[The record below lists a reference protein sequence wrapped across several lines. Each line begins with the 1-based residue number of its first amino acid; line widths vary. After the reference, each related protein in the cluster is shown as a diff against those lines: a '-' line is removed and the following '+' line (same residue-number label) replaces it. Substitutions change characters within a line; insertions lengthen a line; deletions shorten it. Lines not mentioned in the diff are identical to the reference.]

1 MKKILSFLAAGVLGL
16 GLIGCSGDLHDAELI
31 DLTGYGIRSSGKES
45 GWNEDNDIPL
55 IDNGDGTYSASF
67 TVGDTTAAF
76 AVLKCGDTTWNTAY
90 RLKQPKSQGD
100 KANIFDKAE
109 GMEQKVYLGQSSDC
123 CTIPSA
129 SEGDKVNLLIT
140 PSYTYLN
147 IKVTVAAGGS
157 SYAEPV
163 PYYFDGIY
171 IVGGCFKT
179 GSMENLWSF
188 AIDNLICGASVN
200 KAKGIVT
207 YIKDII
213 ATATDGEMGFND
225 SSWGNKLAVTS
236 AIVTADGKDY
246 VVTGKGENGN
256 FKVNGLKIGSPYRVT
271 ITTTPEKTISV
282 KIEEIVNYTLTF
294 EITGLEEGMLA
305 WVNGNCW
312 GSGWPNGWPIV
323 DWNNGD
329 QGKTD
334 GYLSAH
340 NYAEADA
347 TGVATFDSGWNVT
360 NVAKPGETLS
370 FELKFIASEDDWA
383 TTKYNNDNIKFD
395 IQNISEGT
403 YKVSINAE
411 ANTVTVTKQ

>member
-31 DLTGYGIRSSGKES
+31 DLTGYGIVGSAKES
-45 GWNEDNDIPL
+45 GWNADNDIPL
-55 IDNGDGTYSASF
+55 TDNGDGTYSVSF
-67 TVGDTTAAF
+67 TATGDGGFDKF
-76 AVLKCGDTTWNTAY
+76 AIRLCGDESWDSAY
-90 RLKQPKSQGD
+90 RLAQPKSQGD
-100 KANIFDKAE
+100 KANEFSA
-109 GMEQKVYLGQSSDC
+109 GSMEQKVYLGQSSEC
-123 CTIPSA
+123 CKILGTNA
-129 SEGDKVNLLIT
+129 GDKIDLLIT
-140 PSYTYLN
+140 PDATFLN
-147 IKVTVAAGGS
+147 VKVTITGGS
-157 SYAEPV
+157 SSSVPADPV

-188 AIDNLICGASVN
+188 ASDNLICGASVN

-213 ATATDGEMGFND
+213 ATKTDGEMGFND

-236 AIVTADGKDY
+236 ATVTADGKDY
-246 VVTGKGENGN
+246 VVTGEGENGN

-312 GSGWPNGWPIV
+312 GSGWPNGWALA
-323 DWNNGD
+323 DWG
-329 QGKTD
+329 GVGSGFALTD
-334 GYLSAH
+334 AP
-340 NYAEADA
+340 EADDD
-347 TGVATFDSGWNVT
+347 GVATFSDKWNVK
-360 NVAKPGETLS
+360 NVAKPGETLN
-370 FELKFIASEDDWA
+370 FELKFIASKDDWA
-383 TTKYNNDNIKFD
+383 TTEYNKDNIKFD
-395 IQNISEGT
+395 IPNISEGT
-403 YKVSINAE
+403 YKVSINAD

>member
-1 MKKILSFLAAGVLGL
+1 MKKILSFLVAGVLGL
-16 GLIGCSGDLHDAELI
+16 GLIGCSGDLHDAGLI
-31 DLTGYGIRSSGKES
+31 DLTGYGIRCSGKES

-55 IDNGDGTYSASF
+55 TDNGDGTYSASF

-76 AVLKCGDTTWNTAY
+76 AVLKCGDTTWDTAY

-140 PSYTYLN
+140 PSFTYLN

-188 AIDNLICGASVN
+188 ASDNLICGASVN

-225 SSWGNKLAVTS
+225 SSWGNKLAVKS
-236 AIVTADGKDY
+236 ATVTADGKDY
-246 VVTGKGENGN
+246 VVTGEGENGN

-312 GSGWPNGWPIV
+312 GSGWPNGWALA
-323 DWNNGD
+323 DWG
-329 QGKTD
+329 GVGSGFALTD
-334 GYLSAH
+334 AP
-340 NYAEADA
+340 EADDD
-347 TGVATFDSGWNVT
+347 GVATFSDKWNVK
-360 NVAKPGETLS
+360 NVAKPGETLN

-383 TTKYNNDNIKFD
+383 TTEYNNANIKFD
-395 IQNISEGT
+395 IQNISAGT
-403 YKVSINAE
+403 YKVSINAD